1 MAGTTEGND
10 KNSRGKPGPR
20 VSPVKPSK
28 MLEEV
33 LANAQGETRR
43 QLQDAIEKKKT
54 TGRSLT
60 DILRQDVDRDMFK
73 RIWAFLEKPADEKP
87 GQPASPDARKMK
99 DVLVEGGWMTSDEMS
114 SAGDDAGQYDPAV
127 GRALVESGA
136 LTEDQLADA
145 LAQHERSGASV
156 WRILVNRG
164 LLAPKQIADAR
175 KYGSLKP
182 SSTADDAALAEIL
195 VKTGLV
201 TEEQCR
207 KAMAERKATG
217 RDVTQILIDSYVV
230 TRTQLGVALAKEY
243 GVPYADLTQTEIEPA
258 AAALLPEH
266 LCEENR
272 MLPIAVAGDRV
283 TVAMAN
289 PNDASARDMLRMMV
303 NKEIVPV
310 LAFDKELLEAL
321 KREHARVQAQAP
333 AAAAPASA
341 SARSP
346 LTRLKERLR
355 GAAGSMQEMAT
366 MAEKMGVIDLVSSI
380 IEGAINSRATD
391 IHLEPQTYGLRVRY
405 RIDGMLYDVMTLPEK
420 LEEEVIARVKVLS
433 NMDVTE
439 RRHPQ
444 DGHCSIE
451 IGEKTYDMRAATLP
465 TVLGEKLVL
474 RMLSADEVFLGLGEL
489 GLEPEQLRAVEAAV
503 ARPYGMILV
512 TGPIAAG
519 KTSTLYAA
527 LSEIDIFTRNVVTIE
542 DPVEYRLPG
551 INQVEIDHRVDRTF
565 ANMLRAVLRQDANVM
580 MVGEIRD
587 EDTAAVAVRAAMT
600 GHMVFSTLHA
610 NDAVG
615 AIGAL
620 RHLGI
625 PAYLVTSAVHT
636 VAAQR
641 LVRKVCPRC
650 REPYTPD
657 ESLLRAAGLDP
668 QEVRRM
674 IFYKAVGCKECYRTG
689 YRGRTGIF
697 EILSM
702 DETIKS
708 MVLAGSGHDEMVKAA
723 REKGMMSLMQA
734 GVKKVQEG
742 AVTLEEL
749 LRVTTL

>member
-1 MAGTTEGND
+1 MAGAMESNE
-10 KNSRGKPGPR
+10 KNYPGKPGSR
-20 VSPVKPSK
+20 TLSAKPSK
-28 MLEEV
+28 GLDEV
-33 LANAQGETRR
+33 LAHAQDETRR
-43 QLQDAIEKKKT
+43 QLEDAIEKKKT

-60 DILRQDVDRDMFK
+60 DILRQDVDRDMFR
-73 RIWAFLEKPADEKP
+73 RIWAFLEKPAEEKP
-87 GQPASPDARKMK
+87 GEPASPDARKMK
-99 DVLVEGGWMTSDEMS
+99 DVLVEGGWMTSDEIS
-114 SAGDDAGQYDPAV
+114 TGDAAGQYDPAI
-127 GRALVESGA
+127 GRALVDSGA

-145 LAQHERSGASV
+145 LAEHGRSGAPV

-182 SSTADDAALAEIL
+182 SSTADDAALAEML

-217 RDVTQILIDSYVV
+217 REVTQILIDSRVAAKTV
-230 TRTQLGVALAKEY
+230 LGLALAKEY
-243 GVPYADLTQTEIEPA
+243 GVPYVDLGQTRIDPA
-258 AAALLPEH
+258 AVALLPEH
-266 LCEENR
+266 LCEESR
-272 MLPIAVAGDRV
+272 MLPIALAGDRV

-289 PNDASARDMLRMMV
+289 PNDTAARDMFRMMV
-303 NKEIVPV
+303 SKEVAPA
-310 LAFDKELLEAL
+310 LAFDTDLLEAL
-321 KREHARVQAQAP
+321 KREHARAPQAP
-333 AAAAPASA
+333 AAGAPAA
-341 SARSP
+341 SP

-366 MAEKMGVIDLVSSI
+366 MAGKMGVIDLVTSI

-420 LEEEVIARVKVLS
+420 MEEEIIARVKVLS

-465 TVLGEKLVL
+465 TVLGEKMVL
-474 RMLSADEVFLGLGEL
+474 RMLNADEVFLGLREL
-489 GLEPEQLRAVEAAV
+489 GLEPEQFQAVEAAV

-610 NDAVG
+610 NNAVG

-625 PAYLVTSAVHT
+625 PPYLITSAVHT
-636 VAAQR
+636 VVAQR
-641 LVRKVCPRC
+641 LVRKVCARC

-668 QEVRRM
+668 QEARRM

-702 DETIKS
+702 DDAIKS
-708 MVLAGSGHDEMVKAA
+708 MVLADAGHDEIVKAA
-723 REKGMMSLMQA
+723 SEKGMMNLMQA

>member
-1 MAGTTEGND
+1 
-10 KNSRGKPGPR
+10 
-20 VSPVKPSK
+20 
-28 MLEEV
+28 
-33 LANAQGETRR
+33 
-43 QLQDAIEKKKT
+43 
-54 TGRSLT
+54 
-60 DILRQDVDRDMFK
+60 
-73 RIWAFLEKPADEKP
+73 
-87 GQPASPDARKMK
+87 
-99 DVLVEGGWMTSDEMS
+99 
-114 SAGDDAGQYDPAV
+114 
-127 GRALVESGA
+127 
-136 LTEDQLADA
+136 
-145 LAQHERSGASV
+145 
-156 WRILVNRG
+156 
-164 LLAPKQIADAR
+164 
-175 KYGSLKP
+175 
-182 SSTADDAALAEIL
+182 
-195 VKTGLV
+195 V
-201 TEEQCR
+201 T
-207 KAMAERKATG
+207 
-217 RDVTQILIDSYVV
+217 
-230 TRTQLGVALAKEY
+230 
-243 GVPYADLTQTEIEPA
+243 
-258 AAALLPEH
+258 
-266 LCEENR
+266 
-272 MLPIAVAGDRV
+272 
-283 TVAMAN
+283 
-289 PNDASARDMLRMMV
+289 
-303 NKEIVPV
+303 
-310 LAFDKELLEAL
+310 
-321 KREHARVQAQAP
+321 
-333 AAAAPASA
+333 
-341 SARSP
+341 
-346 LTRLKERLR
+346 
-355 GAAGSMQEMAT
+355 
-366 MAEKMGVIDLVSSI
+366 SI

-420 LEEEVIARVKVLS
+420 MEEEIIARVKVLS

-465 TVLGEKLVL
+465 TVLGEKMVL
-474 RMLSADEVFLGLGEL
+474 RMLNADEVFLGLREL
-489 GLEPEQLRAVEAAV
+489 GLEPEQFQAVEAAV

-610 NDAVG
+610 NNAVG

-625 PAYLVTSAVHT
+625 PPYLITSAVHT
-636 VAAQR
+636 VVAQR
-641 LVRKVCPRC
+641 LVRKVCARC

-668 QEVRRM
+668 QEARRM

-702 DETIKS
+702 DDAIKS
-708 MVLAGSGHDEMVKAA
+708 MVLADAGHDEIVKAA
-723 REKGMMSLMQA
+723 SEKGMMNLMQA

>member
-1 MAGTTEGND
+1 
-10 KNSRGKPGPR
+10 
-20 VSPVKPSK
+20 
-28 MLEEV
+28 
-33 LANAQGETRR
+33 
-43 QLQDAIEKKKT
+43 
-54 TGRSLT
+54 
-60 DILRQDVDRDMFK
+60 
-73 RIWAFLEKPADEKP
+73 
-87 GQPASPDARKMK
+87 
-99 DVLVEGGWMTSDEMS
+99 
-114 SAGDDAGQYDPAV
+114 
-127 GRALVESGA
+127 
-136 LTEDQLADA
+136 
-145 LAQHERSGASV
+145 
-156 WRILVNRG
+156 
-164 LLAPKQIADAR
+164 
-175 KYGSLKP
+175 
-182 SSTADDAALAEIL
+182 
-195 VKTGLV
+195 
-201 TEEQCR
+201 
-207 KAMAERKATG
+207 
-217 RDVTQILIDSYVV
+217 
-230 TRTQLGVALAKEY
+230 
-243 GVPYADLTQTEIEPA
+243 
-258 AAALLPEH
+258 
-266 LCEENR
+266 
-272 MLPIAVAGDRV
+272 
-283 TVAMAN
+283 
-289 PNDASARDMLRMMV
+289 
-303 NKEIVPV
+303 
-310 LAFDKELLEAL
+310 
-321 KREHARVQAQAP
+321 
-333 AAAAPASA
+333 
-341 SARSP
+341 
-346 LTRLKERLR
+346 
-355 GAAGSMQEMAT
+355 
-366 MAEKMGVIDLVSSI
+366 MAEKMGVIDLVTSI

-420 LEEEVIARVKVLS
+420 MEEEVIARVKVLS

-444 DGHCSIE
+444 DGHCSID

-465 TVLGEKLVL
+465 TVLGEKMVL
-474 RMLSADEVFLGLGEL
+474 RMLNADEVFLGLREL
-489 GLEPEQLRAVEAAV
+489 GLEPEQLQIVEAAV

-587 EDTAAVAVRAAMT
+587 EDTAGVAVRAAMT

-625 PAYLVTSAVHT
+625 PPYLVTSAVHT

-697 EILSM
+697 EILPM
-702 DETIKS
+702 DDTIKS
-708 MVLAGSGHDEMVKAA
+708 MVLSGASHDEIVKAA
-723 REKGMMSLMQA
+723 REKGMLSLMEA

>member
-1 MAGTTEGND
+1 MA
-10 KNSRGKPGPR
+10 S
-20 VSPVKPSK
+20 
-28 MLEEV
+28 
-33 LANAQGETRR
+33 
-43 QLQDAIEKKKT
+43 
-54 TGRSLT
+54 
-60 DILRQDVDRDMFK
+60 
-73 RIWAFLEKPADEKP
+73 
-87 GQPASPDARKMK
+87 K
-99 DVLVEGGWMTSDEMS
+99 DV
-114 SAGDDAGQYDPAV
+114 
-127 GRALVESGA
+127 
-136 LTEDQLADA
+136 
-145 LAQHERSGASV
+145 
-156 WRILVNRG
+156 
-164 LLAPKQIADAR
+164 
-175 KYGSLKP
+175 
-182 SSTADDAALAEIL
+182 
-195 VKTGLV
+195 
-201 TEEQCR
+201 
-207 KAMAERKATG
+207 
-217 RDVTQILIDSYVV
+217 
-230 TRTQLGVALAKEY
+230 
-243 GVPYADLTQTEIEPA
+243 
-258 AAALLPEH
+258 
-266 LCEENR
+266 
-272 MLPIAVAGDRV
+272 
-283 TVAMAN
+283 
-289 PNDASARDMLRMMV
+289 
-303 NKEIVPV
+303 VPV
-310 LAFDKELLEAL
+310 LAFDKDLLEAL
-321 KREHARVQAQAP
+321 KREHARTQPEAP
-333 AAAAPASA
+333 AAGAP
-341 SARSP
+341 ARSP
-346 LTRLKERLR
+346 LTRLKERLQ

-366 MAEKMGVIDLVSSI
+366 MVERMGVVDVVTSI

-391 IHLEPQTYGLRVRY
+391 IHLEPQSYGLRVRY

-420 LEEEVIARVKVLS
+420 MEEEIIARVKVLS

-474 RMLSADEVFLGLGEL
+474 RMLSADEVFLGLREL
-489 GLEPEQLRAVEAAV
+489 GLEPEQLRTVEAAV

-708 MVLAGSGHDEMVKAA
+708 MVLAGAGHDEIVKSA
-723 REKGMMSLMQA
+723 RERGMMSLMQA

>member
-1 MAGTTEGND
+1 MSGAMEGNE
-10 KNSRGKPGPR
+10 KNYPGKPGSR
-20 VSPVKPSK
+20 TLSAKASK
-28 MLEEV
+28 GLDEV
-33 LANAQGETRR
+33 LAHAQEETRR
-43 QLQDAIEKKKT
+43 QLEDAIEKKKT

-73 RIWAFLEKPADEKP
+73 RIWAFLEKPAEEKP

-99 DVLVEGGWMTSDEMS
+99 DVLVEGGWMTSEEIS
-114 SAGDDAGQYDPAV
+114 SGDAAGQYDPAI

-145 LAQHERSGASV
+145 LAQHGRSGAPV

-164 LLAPKQIADAR
+164 LLDPKQIADAR

-182 SSTADDAALAEIL
+182 SSTADDAALAEML

-207 KAMAERKATG
+207 KAMDERKATG
-217 RDVTQILIDSYVV
+217 RAVTQILIDSRVAAKAD
-230 TRTQLGVALAKEY
+230 LGLALAKQY
-243 GVPYADLTQTEIEPA
+243 GVPYVDLNHTKIDPA
-258 AAALLPEH
+258 AVALLPEH
-266 LCEENR
+266 LCGENR

-289 PNDASARDMLRMMV
+289 PSDAAARDMFRMMLS
-303 NKEIVPV
+303 KEIVPA
-310 LAFDKELLEAL
+310 LAFETDLVEAVR
-321 KREHARVQAQAP
+321 REHARVQAPAAGAP
-333 AAAAPASA
+333 AA
-341 SARSP
+341 SP

-355 GAAGSMQEMAT
+355 GAAGSMREMAT
-366 MAEKMGVIDLVSSI
+366 MAEKMGVVDLVTSI

-420 LEEEVIARVKVLS
+420 MEEEVIARVKVLS

-465 TVLGEKLVL
+465 TVLGEKMVL
-474 RMLSADEVFLGLGEL
+474 RVLNADEVFLGLGEL
-489 GLEPEQLRAVEAAV
+489 GFEPEQLQAVEAAV
-503 ARPYGMILV
+503 ARPYGMMLV

-587 EDTAAVAVRAAMT
+587 ADTAAVAVRAAMT

-610 NDAVG
+610 NDAAG

-625 PAYLVTSAVHT
+625 PPYLITSAVHT
-636 VAAQR
+636 VVAQR
-641 LVRKVCPRC
+641 LVRKVCARC

-668 QEVRRM
+668 QEARRM

-702 DETIKS
+702 GEAIKS
-708 MVLAGSGHDEMVKAA
+708 MVLAGAGHEEIVKAA
-723 REKGMMSLMQA
+723 SGKGMMNLMQA

>member
-1 MAGTTEGND
+1 MAGMTEG
-10 KNSRGKPGPR
+10 KERNSPGKPGSR
-20 VSPVKPSK
+20 LLSAKPSK
-28 MLEEV
+28 GLEEV
-33 LANAQGETRR
+33 LAHAQEETRR

-73 RIWAFLEKPADEKP
+73 RIWAFLEKPAEEKP
-87 GQPASPDARKMK
+87 GQPTSPDAKKMK

-114 SAGDDAGQYDPAV
+114 APGSDAGRYDPAI

-145 LAQHERSGASV
+145 LAQHERAGASV

-164 LLAPKQIADAR
+164 LLDPKQIADAR

-182 SSTADDAALAEIL
+182 SSTGDDAALAEML
-195 VKTGLV
+195 TKTGLV
-201 TEEQCR
+201 SEEQCR
-207 KAMAERKATG
+207 KAMAERRATG
-217 RDVTQILIDSYVV
+217 REVTQILIDSCVV

-243 GVPYADLTQTEIEPA
+243 SVPYVDLSQAEIDPA
-258 AAALLPEH
+258 AVALLPEH

-289 PNDASARDMLRMMV
+289 PNDTAARDMFRMMV
-303 NKEIVPV
+303 SREVVPV
-310 LAFDKELLEAL
+310 LAFDKDLLEAL
-321 KREHARVQAQAP
+321 KREHSRVQVLAP
-333 AAAAPASA
+333 AAAGAPAA
-341 SARSP
+341 VSP
-346 LTRLKERLR
+346 LTRLKERLQ

-366 MAEKMGVIDLVSSI
+366 MAERMGVIDLVTSI

-391 IHLEPQTYGLRVRY
+391 IHLEPQMYGLRVRY

-420 LEEEVIARVKVLS
+420 MEEEIVARVKVLS
-433 NMDVTE
+433 SMDVTE

-465 TVLGEKLVL
+465 TVLGEKMVL
-474 RMLSADEVFLGLGEL
+474 RMLNADEVFLGLGEL
-489 GLEPEQLRAVEAAV
+489 GLEPEQLQLVEAAV

-587 EDTAAVAVRAAMT
+587 EDTAGVAVRAAMT

-697 EILSM
+697 EILPM
-702 DETIKS
+702 DDTIKS
-708 MVLAGSGHDEMVKAA
+708 MVLSGAGHDDIVRTA
-723 REKGMMSLMQA
+723 REKGMLSLMQA

>member
-1 MAGTTEGND
+1 MAGMTEANER
-10 KNSRGKPGPR
+10 NSPGKPGSR
-20 VSPVKPSK
+20 DRAATPSK
-28 MLEEV
+28 GLEEV
-33 LANAQGETRR
+33 LAHAQDETRR
-43 QLQDAIEKKKT
+43 QLQDAFEKKKT

-73 RIWAFLEKPADEKP
+73 RIWAFLEKPAEEKS
-87 GQPASPDARKMK
+87 GQPTSPDARKMK
-99 DVLVEGGWMTSDEMS
+99 DVLVEGGWMTSEEMS
-114 SAGDDAGQYDPAV
+114 TGGASDADRYDPAV

-164 LLAPKQIADAR
+164 LLGPKQIADAR

-182 SSTADDAALAEIL
+182 SSTVEDTALAEML
-195 VKTGLV
+195 MKTGLV

-207 KAMAERKATG
+207 KAMAECRATG

-243 GVPYADLTQTEIEPA
+243 GVPYADLSQTEIDPA
-258 AAALLPEH
+258 AVALLPEH

-289 PNDASARDMLRMMV
+289 PNDTAARDMFRMMV
-303 NKEIVPV
+303 SKEVVPA
-310 LAFDKELLEAL
+310 LAFEKDLLEAL
-321 KREHARVQAQAP
+321 KREHARAQAQAP
-333 AAAAPASA
+333 APGAPAA
-341 SARSP
+341 GSP
-346 LTRLKERLR
+346 LTRLKERLQ

-366 MAEKMGVIDLVSSI
+366 MVERMGVIDLVSSI

-420 LEEEVIARVKVLS
+420 MEEEVLARVKVLS

-444 DGHCSIE
+444 DGHCAIE

-465 TVLGEKLVL
+465 TILGEKLVL
-474 RMLSADEVFLGLGEL
+474 RLLNADEVFLGVREL
-489 GLEPEQLRAVEAAV
+489 GFEPEQLQLMEAAV

-587 EDTAAVAVRAAMT
+587 EDTAGVAVRAAMT

-615 AIGAL
+615 AISAL

-625 PAYLVTSAVHT
+625 PPYLVMSAVHT
-636 VAAQR
+636 VIAQR

-668 QEVRRM
+668 LEVRRM

-689 YRGRTGIF
+689 YHGRTGIF

-702 DETIKS
+702 DDQIRS
-708 MVLAGSGHDEMVKAA
+708 MVLAGASHDDLVKAA
-723 REKGMMSLMQA
+723 REKGMLSLMQA
-734 GVKKVQEG
+734 GVRKVQEG

>member
-1 MAGTTEGND
+1 MAGTTEGDD
-10 KNSRGKPGPR
+10 KNSRGRPGSR
-20 VSPVKPSK
+20 GPSAGPPK

-60 DILRQDVDRDMFK
+60 DILRQDVDRDMFR
-73 RIWAFLEKPADEKP
+73 RIWAFLEKPAEEKP
-87 GQPASPDARKMK
+87 GQPASPDARKIK

-114 SAGDDAGQYDPAV
+114 TAGDDAGQYDPAV

-182 SSTADDAALAEIL
+182 SSTTDDAALDEML

-217 RDVTQILIDSYVV
+217 REVTQILMDSYVV
-230 TRTQLGVALAKEY
+230 TRTQLGDALAKQY
-243 GVPYADLTQTEIEPA
+243 GVPYADLTQTQIDPA
-258 AAALLPEH
+258 AVALLPEH

-272 MLPIAVAGDRV
+272 VLPIAVAGDRV
-283 TVAMAN
+283 TVAMVN
-289 PNDASARDMLRMMV
+289 PNDASARDMLRMML
-303 NKEIVPV
+303 NKEVVPV
-310 LAFDKELLEAL
+310 LAFEKDLLEAL

-333 AAAAPASA
+333 AAGAPAV
-341 SARSP
+341 SP

-391 IHLEPQTYGLRVRY
+391 VHLEPQTYGLRVRY

-420 LEEEVIARVKVLS
+420 MEEEIIARVKVLS

-489 GLEPEQLRAVEAAV
+489 GLEPEQLRTVEAAV

-527 LSEIDIFTRNVVTIE
+527 LSEVDIFTRNVVTIE

-600 GHMVFSTLHA
+600 GHVVFSTLHA

-615 AIGAL
+615 ALGAL

-625 PAYLVTSAVHT
+625 PPYLVTSAVHT

-668 QEVRRM
+668 QAVRRM

-697 EILSM
+697 EVLSM
-702 DETIKS
+702 DDTIKN
-708 MVLAGSGHDEMVKAA
+708 MVLTGSGHDEIVRVA

-734 GVKKVQEG
+734 GIKKVQEG